1 MVIAVALMRS
11 TARVVAILF
20 VVVGGS
26 GCSTLREHLLPATFD
41 AGPRATL
48 PPEARARGHFVKA
61 EVALSR
67 NDLARAVKEYE
78 KAVEADP
85 GTSMLR
91 MRLATLYVRTG
102 NLDGAL
108 VQAQKVADADPGN
121 LEALE
126 LLAGAMSARGKD
138 DEAVA
143 LYERV
148 LAADPDRT
156 EPYLYLGALYSR
168 KGDVEKAVAALKKVV
183 ARNPGSVLG
192 YYYLGR
198 VYSAAKQFDKAEQ
211 NYLSALKLSPQS
223 ELVLTDLALNYEL
236 QGKTPKAVEL
246 YERVLALNPQSVVV
260 RKRLGSIY
268 VGQKRLDDAIAQYR
282 EVEKSD
288 REDAHTKIGLIY
300 LEKGDLERAGAEFD
314 LVLAA
319 EPTNHRVRYFLSS
332 VCAERGEVDRAIDE
346 LAKIPPD
353 SEYYVDARVRRAYL
367 LQKEKPDEAIAE
379 LEQALKAKPDAPE
392 IVSYLSSLYK
402 ERNEIPKAVTLLER
416 LVVHFPENDK
426 YHFMLGAMYDE
437 AKNKPAVVEQMRK
450 AIELNPKNAAAL
462 NYLGYTLAEQGN
474 SLDEAE
480 SLIRRALELEPDDGF
495 FVDSLGWVYYQRGDA
510 KAAVKQLERAVELA
524 GDDPTVIEHL
534 GDAYKQ
540 AGRTPE
546 ALRAFRDA
554 LARSKDTAQTERLRS
569 KIQTLEAAAQPQGSS
584 L

>member
-1 MVIAVALMRS
+1 MRRISLVVALS
-11 TARVVAILF
+11 SA
-20 VVVGGS
+20 VVGGS
-26 GCSTLREHLLPATFD
+26 GCATVRHALLPGTAPT
-41 AGPRATL
+41 AVPA
-48 PPEARARGHFVKA
+48 EADARGHFVKG

-67 NDLARAVKEYE
+67 NDLVRAVHEYE
-78 KAVEADP
+78 QAVAADP
-85 GTSMLR
+85 NTPMLR

-102 NLDGAL
+102 KLDGAL
-108 VQAQKVADADPGN
+108 AQAQQVVATDPNN

-126 LLAGAMSARGKD
+126 LLAGALSARGRD
-138 DEAVA
+138 DEAVQ

-148 LAADPDRT
+148 LAIDPDRS

-168 KGDVEKAVAALKKVV
+168 RGDVDKAVAALKKVV

-198 VYSAAKQFDKAEQ
+198 VYSAAHQYDKAEQ
-211 NYLSALKLSPQS
+211 NYLAALKLSPQS
-223 ELVLTDLALNYEL
+223 ELVLTDLAINFEL
-236 QGKTPKAVEL
+236 EGKSQKAIEL

-288 REDAHTKIGLIY
+288 SEDAHTKIGLIY
-300 LEKGDLERAGAEFD
+300 LEKGDLERAASEFD

-319 EPTNHRVRYFLSS
+319 EPGNHRVRYFLSS
-332 VCAERGEVDRAIDE
+332 VCAERGETDRAIDE
-346 LAKIPPD
+346 LGKIPPD

-367 LQKEKPDEAIAE
+367 LQKEKPDDAIAE
-379 LEQALKAKPDAPE
+379 LEQALAAKPDAPE
-392 IVSYLSSLYK
+392 LVSYLSTLYK
-402 ERNEIPKAVTLLER
+402 ERKEIPKAVALLER
-416 LVVHFPENDK
+416 LVAHFPENDK

-437 AKNKPAVVEQMRK
+437 ANDKPRVVEHMRK
-450 AIELNPKNAAAL
+450 AIALNPKNAAAL
-462 NYLGYTLAEQGN
+462 NYLGYTMAESGTN
-474 SLDEAE
+474 LDEAE
-480 SLIRRALELEPDDGF
+480 SLIRRALEIEPDDGF

-510 KAAVKQLERAVELA
+510 KGAVKQLERAVELA

-534 GDAYKQ
+534 GDAYKR

-554 LARSKDTAQTERLRS
+554 LARSKDTTQTDRLRV
-569 KIQTLEAAAQPQGSS
+569 KIQSIDTAAQPQGSS